1 MAEFFNG
8 MAIDQPAGT
17 ARHNSHAA
25 DSWLE
30 PWLIKH
36 VSFYRKHMTKDGKAE
51 SHATRR
57 HSVVSEALKSRENSV
72 AEPAPA
78 ALAAANLALEQAGP
92 TAAVPS
98 PVEEPRE
105 SEEQEAQ
112 IAARIASDEGAQE
125 KDKPAHSWRRSIGWM
140 PHP

>member
-1 MAEFFNG
+1 MADYFNG

-17 ARHNSHAA
+17 ARRNSHAA

-36 VSFYRKHMTKDGKAE
+36 VSVYRKHMTKDGKAE

-57 HSVVSEALKSRENSV
+57 HSAVSEGLKSRENSV
-72 AEPAPA
+72 AEPAPEA
-78 ALAAANLALEQAGP
+78 IAAANVAFEQAEP
-92 TAAVPS
+92 TAAAPS
-98 PVEEPRE
+98 PT
-105 SEEQEAQ
+105 EEQSRENGEQ
-112 IAARIASDEGAQE
+112 GAQTAALVASSE
-125 KDKPAHSWRRSIGWM
+125 TRDKLVYGWRKNIGWM

>member
-17 ARHNSHAA
+17 ARRNSHAA

-36 VSFYRKHMTKDGKAE
+36 VSFYRKHFSQDGKAE

-57 HSVVSEALKSRENSV
+57 HSEISEALKSRENSV
-72 AEPAPA
+72 AEPSPDAVVTANVAFEEAQATGTMPA
-78 ALAAANLALEQAGP
+78 
-92 TAAVPS
+92 
-98 PVEEPRE
+98 PVEEQRKEGEEAGAQTAE
-105 SEEQEAQ
+105 SEAT
-112 IAARIASDEGAQE
+112 AE
-125 KDKPAHSWRRSIGWM
+125 KNSKHGRNWRASIGWM

>member
-17 ARHNSHAA
+17 ARRNSHAA

-36 VSFYRKHMTKDGKAE
+36 VSFYRKHFSKNGKDE

-57 HSVVSEALKSRENSV
+57 HSVISEALKSRENSV
-72 AEPAPA
+72 AEPLPDAVV
-78 ALAAANLALEQAGP
+78 AANAASEEGQATDAMP
-92 TAAVPS
+92 A
-98 PVEEPRE
+98 PVEEKRRE
-105 SEEQEAQ
+105 SEEALT
-112 IAARIASDEGAQE
+112 E
-125 KDKPAHSWRRSIGWM
+125 KKSKHGHNWRSNIGWL

>member
-1 MAEFFNG
+1 MAEFYNG

-17 ARHNSHAA
+17 ARRNSHAA

-36 VSFYRKHMTKDGKAE
+36 VSFYRKHLAKDGKAE

-72 AEPAPA
+72 AEPAPDA
-78 ALAAANLALEQAGP
+78 VVAANIAFEESQA
-92 TAAVPS
+92 TDAAPA
-98 PVEEPRE
+98 PVEQPRE
-105 SEEQEAQ
+105 STEPEAE
-112 IAARIASDEGAQE
+112 RKE
-125 KDKPAHSWRRSIGWM
+125 KTIHGWRRNIGWM

>member
-1 MAEFFNG
+1 MAEFYNG

-17 ARHNSHAA
+17 ARRNSHAA

-36 VSFYRKHMTKDGKAE
+36 VSFYRKHLAKDGKAE

-57 HSVVSEALKSRENSV
+57 HSVVSDALKSRENSV
-72 AEPAPA
+72 AEPAPDAVVGADIAFEEAQATGA
-78 ALAAANLALEQAGP
+78 APA
-92 TAAVPS
+92 
-98 PVEEPRE
+98 PVEEQRRE
-105 SEEQEAQ
+105 SSEASE
-112 IAARIASDEGAQE
+112 ATAGRKE
-125 KDKPAHSWRRSIGWM
+125 KLGWRKNIGWM